1 MISVAIAMPVAAMMA
16 APVVVASVMIASA
29 VVAVMLSAVVSSS
42 VFNPHFLSH
51 IAVVPRYPSFVA
63 ISISVT
69 AGFVVSWY
77 PRLDRYPLVVAVV
90 AMTVVVANMHICV
103 NVAVGYGAAEDDTT
117 DNAS

>member
-1 MISVAIAMPVAAMMA
+1 MLVAAMVA
-16 APVVVASVMIASA
+16 VPVVVASVVIVA
-29 VVAVMLSAVVSSS
+29 VVATVMLSAVVSS

-69 AGFVVSWY
+69 AAFVVSWY
-77 PRLDRYPLVVAVV
+77 PRLDRYPLVVAIV
-90 AMTVVVANMHICV
+90 AMTVVVDNMHICV
-103 NVAVGYGAAEDDTT
+103 NVAVGYGAAKDDTA